1 MTKQLYLIRHAKSS
15 WKNPNLPDFE
25 RPLNKRGE
33 RDAPLM
39 GERLYKQ
46 KIKPDLIISSPAKRA
61 VRTAQIIADKIS
73 YPLENIVKD
82 ERIYEAG
89 TTRLFE
95 IIKEIDHQIQLLF
108 LVGHNP
114 GLTLLAKA
122 LTRFPYENIPTC
134 GIVSI
139 SFETKGWSEITYGT
153 GMIKFFD
160 IPKKHRLK

>member
-46 KIKPDLIISSPAKRA
+46 KIKPDLILSSPAKRA

-73 YPLENIVKD
+73 YPLDNIVKD

-122 LTRFPYENIPTC
+122 LTHFSYENIPTC
-134 GIVSI
+134 GVVGI
-139 SFETKGWSEITYGT
+139 SFETNGWSEITCGT
-153 GMIKFFD
+153 GMIKFFE